1 MAIYTVVK
9 MKGFRQRVVSYP
21 PILPKCTSP
30 HHHFCPF
37 ILFFTLQVELFYSFR
52 KSSNILCLA
61 SSTTSCRGR
70 RTTNPR
76 KRKTPTPPHRI
87 SPSAFPT
94 HSSLLPPTKGHPHPP
109 QRLST
114 TRETNR
120 RTTLPPPVP
129 LPRAHLT
136 LAPRFNTIYPNRA
149 PQDSL

>member
-1 MAIYTVVK
+1 

-21 PILPKCTSP
+21 RLLPKCTSP
-30 HHHFCPF
+30 HDHLCPS
-37 ILFFTLQVELFYSFR
+37 IPLFTMQVVLFYAFLSYAFR

-61 SSTTSCRGR
+61 FSTTSCRGR
-70 RTTNPR
+70 KTTSPR

-94 HSSLLPPTKGHPHPP
+94 HSSLLPLTKGHQHPP
-109 QRLST
+109 QPLSM

-120 RTTLPPPVP
+120 RTTLPPPEP

-136 LAPRFNTIYPNRA
+136 PAPRFNTIYPNRA
-149 PQDSL
+149 QQDSL